1 MQSILFIINAS
12 GYGSENAY
20 NALRL
25 VRALL
30 DEPET
35 KVKIFCLRDAV
46 ICAKKGQKTPDGYY
60 NLGKMLISLMQKDV
74 EVGVCGTCIDA
85 RGIDEKDLLD
95 GVHKGNMKVLA
106 SWVLTS
112 DKILTF

>member
-1 MQSILFIINAS
+1 MHTILFIINAP

-20 NALRL
+20 DALRL
-25 VRALL
+25 ARALL

-35 KVKIFCLRDAV
+35 KIRVFCLGDSV

-60 NLGKMLISLMQKDV
+60 NLGKLLISLMQKDV
-74 EVGVCGTCIDA
+74 EVGVCGICIDA

-95 GVHKGNMKVLA
+95 GVHKGNMKELA

-112 DKILTF
+112 DKVLTF

>member
-1 MQSILFIINAS
+1 MQTIVFVINAA

-25 VRALL
+25 ARALL

-35 KVKIFCLRDAV
+35 QIKVFLLGDAV

-60 NLGKMLISLMQKDV
+60 NLGKMIQSLIQKKVD
-74 EVGVCGTCIDA
+74 VGVCGTCIEA
-85 RGIDEKDLLD
+85 RGIEETDLID
-95 GVHKGNMKVLA
+95 GVHKGNMKELA
-106 SWVLTS
+106 RWVQTS
-112 DKILTF
+112 EKVITF